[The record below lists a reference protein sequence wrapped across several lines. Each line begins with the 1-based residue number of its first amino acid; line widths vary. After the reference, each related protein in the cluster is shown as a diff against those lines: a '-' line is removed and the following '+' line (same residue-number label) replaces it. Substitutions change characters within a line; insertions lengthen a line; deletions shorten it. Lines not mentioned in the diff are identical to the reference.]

1 MLPVSLDLA
10 RLPVV
15 LVGAGTAG
23 LRRLDGLD
31 EAGAARLRVF
41 VADPGAEWVAAAGPR
56 LAGTLPDAADFAG
69 AAVVFLAGL
78 APDETKRFADLARTA
93 GALIHAEDRLDLTDL
108 HLPAI
113 VRRGELTIAVSTNG
127 QSPAL
132 ARLLKR
138 VLAGLFG
145 PEWEG
150 RVRRIGDWRRLW
162 RREGAAP
169 AEIAR
174 RTEALAAAEGWLPR
188 ASVRPALLD
197 ETRPAALN
205 H

>member
-15 LVGAGTAG
+15 LVGAGAAG

-31 EAGAARLRVF
+31 EAGATQLKVF
-41 VADPGAEWVAAAGPR
+41 APAPCAEWIAAAGPR
-56 LAGTLPDAADFAG
+56 LIAGLPVVADLRG
-69 AAVVFLAGL
+69 AAIVFLAGL
-78 APDETKRFADLARTA
+78 GAGQTVALAAAARAA
-93 GALIHAEDRLDLTDL
+93 GALVHAEDRLDLTDL

-113 VRRGELTIAVSTNG
+113 VRRGDLTIAVSTNG

-132 ARLLKR
+132 ARVLKR
-138 VLAGLFG
+138 FLAGLFG

-150 RVRRIGDWRRLW
+150 RVRRLGEWRQAWRRDGL
-162 RREGAAP
+162 AP
-169 AEIAR
+169 AEITE
-174 RTEALAAAEGWLPR
+174 RTEAVVDAEGWLGR
-188 ASVRPALLD
+188 GSAKPALLD
-197 ETRPAALN
+197 DKRPAALN

>member
-41 VADPGAEWVAAAGPR
+41 VPDPSAEWVAAAGPR
-56 LAGTLPDAADFAG
+56 LAGTWPDAADLAG

-78 APDETKRFADLARTA
+78 AADETARLADLARGA
-93 GALIHAEDRLDLTDL
+93 GALVHAEDRLDLTDL

-113 VRRGELTIAVSTNG
+113 VRRGDLTIAVSTNG

-150 RVRRIGDWRRLW
+150 RVRRIGEWRRLW
-162 RREGAAP
+162 RYNGVAP

-188 ASVRPALLD
+188 APARPALLD

>member
-1 MLPVSLDLA
+1 
-10 RLPVV
+10 
-15 LVGAGTAG
+15 VGAGSAG
-23 LRRLDGLD
+23 LHRLDSLD
-31 EAGAARLRVF
+31 QAGAARLRVF
-41 VADPGAEWVAAAGPR
+41 AAAGGAEWIAAAGPR
-56 LAGTLPDAADFAG
+56 LVASLPVADQLRG

-78 APDETKRFADLARTA
+78 DPALTAALAQAAHDA
-93 GALIHAEDRLDLTDL
+93 GALVHAEDRLDLTDL

-113 VRRGELTIAVSTNG
+113 VRRGDLTIAVSTNG

-150 RVRRIGDWRRLW
+150 RVRRIGDWRRAW
-162 RREGAAP
+162 RGQGVAP

-174 RTEALAAAEGWLPR
+174 RTEALAVREGWVGARPR
-188 ASVRPALLD
+188 GLLD
-197 ETRPAALN
+197 ENRPAALN